1 MCFTYIGAETRNILQ
16 RPSKKLQFIGPFSLY
31 NSSKEHKEGLFMK
44 IHIWK
49 KLYKEDPA
57 LSAEYRPLRR
67 RLAQA
72 GLSEKALRK
81 MTPQQRVQTL
91 EKANLDPYDFIFLA
105 C

>member
-1 MCFTYIGAETRNILQ
+1 
-16 RPSKKLQFIGPFSLY
+16 
-31 NSSKEHKEGLFMK
+31 MK

-91 EKANLDPYDFIFLA
+91 EKAKRDPYDVIGLA
-105 C
+105 GCKAPQEQNICFRNYTTQSAPPLLTALPISRLDLYEK

>member
-1 MCFTYIGAETRNILQ
+1 
-16 RPSKKLQFIGPFSLY
+16 
-31 NSSKEHKEGLFMK
+31 MK

-49 KLYKEDPA
+49 KLYKEDPT

>member
-1 MCFTYIGAETRNILQ
+1 MGFTYIGAEAQKILQ
-16 RPSKKLQFIGPFSLY
+16 PSYKKLQFIGRFPLY
-31 NSSKEHKEGLFMK
+31 NLFKKHKEGLFMK
-44 IHIWK
+44 IHLWK
-49 KLYKEDPA
+49 KLYREDPA

-81 MTPQQRVQTL
+81 MAPQQRVQAL
-91 EKANLDPYDFIFLA
+91 EKANLDPYDYIFLA